1 MDNLSEDNLYNKDSR
16 IKAVR
21 AEDKIVSP
29 DSRAKEILL
38 KTMGKVINL
47 AKDRKKHLIAMVLL
61 DKASNQIQE
70 ETSQIK
76 INLVMVE
83 MDSWDNKVNRIR
95 VVRVEDR
102 IISPD
107 NKAKEIH
114 FKLLGKEIN
123 LVKSRKKHLIVMVL
137 QAKDN
142 RTTNPKMLGDK
153 TKENK
158 THNNRIKEDK
168 INRSREDPIK
178 KDRVREDRME
188 EDRVKDD
195 RVKEDRVREDRVKE
209 DRVKEDR
216 VKQDKIKE
224 DRIRKDKVKED
235 TVRVETIKHNR
246 IKEGKTNEDKISKG
260 KIRMGKALVM
270 QLRLVSLVHLEDQ
283 QLTGSCHHLK
293 KIKMLLMVM
302 ELLTQGVSKDK
313 MLLET
318 KLDRT
323 FKAVRL
329 VIEELQTLET
339 VLLHKVFSLV

>member
-1 MDNLSEDNLYNKDSR
+1 
-16 IKAVR
+16 
-21 AEDKIVSP
+21 
-29 DSRAKEILL
+29 
-38 KTMGKVINL
+38 MGIP
-47 AKDRKKHLIAMVLL
+47 
-61 DKASNQIQE
+61 E

-114 FKLLGKEIN
+114 KEIN

-142 RTTNPKMLGDK
+142 RTMNPKMLGDK

-209 DRVKEDR
+209 D
-216 VKQDKIKE
+216 
-224 DRIRKDKVKED
+224 KVKED
-235 TVRVETIKHNR
+235 TVRVETIKQNR

-302 ELLTQGVSKDK
+302 ELLTQVVSKDK

-323 FKAVRL
+323 FRAVRL
-329 VIEELQTLET
+329 IIEELQMLET
-339 VLLHKVFSLV
+339 VLL